1 MKLSTSILSILYTRS
16 KMSPLNS
23 TMPGSQGSPVQ
34 EKGECSGHQPQTC
47 KDQAG
52 SNSNDKSWSSTWK
65 VPFQVDNLLLAT
77 STWFPCKT
85 TPQKKHQP
93 KETLNFK
100 TRAPTTT
107 TTKKK
112 ARYATTHILQALTRP
127 KPELRFGCLVFGS
140 SPVLQAR
147 EGTMLEV
154 VHRFFCLAIASVQLP
169 SRKAGMRARHRIQ
182 PKHHQSRTEGS
193 LEARRY
199 VSSRIPASNE
209 SVHFPNAGDLQWL
222 VSLCFPSGIFV
233 ILWFVFG
240 SSLVSH
246 WFRFSFPFGFRLAS
260 LLVPRQ
266 KQKKKKCLKNNTPV
280 VRLASGGGAK
290 GRQPPASVPE
300 GIDPDTSK
308 WFA

>member
-1 MKLSTSILSILYTRS
+1 MV
-16 KMSPLNS
+16 PLQNH
-23 TMPGSQGSPVQ
+23 P
-34 EKGECSGHQPQTC
+34 
-47 KDQAG
+47 
-52 SNSNDKSWSSTWK
+52 
-65 VPFQVDNLLLAT
+65 
-77 STWFPCKT
+77 
-85 TPQKKHQP
+85 P
-93 KETLNFK
+93 KE
-100 TRAPTTT
+100 APTKRNKDVELQNQGTN
-107 TTKKK
+107 KEKK
-112 ARYATTHILQALTRP
+112 ARYATPHILQALTCP

-169 SRKAGMRARHRIQ
+169 SRKAGMRARGGSHLPSTKQGVQIQTPNLSAFNWIQ
-182 PKHHQSRTEGS
+182 PKHHQRRAEGS

-240 SSLVSH
+240 FSLVSH
-246 WFRFSFPFGFRLAS
+246 WFRFSFPFGFRLVS

-266 KQKKKKCLKNNTPV
+266 KQKEKKS
-280 VRLASGGGAK
+280 AS
-290 GRQPPASVPE
+290 RIIHP
-300 GIDPDTSK
+300 
-308 WFA
+308 W